1 MGHGDESGPYPVLR
15 EPVRPLAPEVRGGI
29 AASGGIA
36 VGQAFV
42 IDRRRQPTPRRHLL
56 PEEVTAELVRLD
68 EAVSLADMQ
77 LERLKRKLKESD
89 ESDSS
94 VILEAHQL
102 ILRDE
107 HLLGPTRRRIR
118 DEKLNVEWA
127 LRKTVAEIQ
136 QRFDA
141 IDLPYF
147 RERKSDVAFVGEEVL
162 RNLLHAGGGATWQP
176 PLGAVVV
183 AHDLSPAD
191 TVHLH
196 RNQIAALVTDAGGRT
211 SHTSILAQAFGIP
224 AVVGLDDITEA
235 VGTGDLLIVDGN
247 RGEVILCPSQG
258 MIDDYKQ
265 QARSEHAKI
274 AQLLSER
281 DAPAETT
288 DGVRLRL
295 VANIELP
302 DEVPIA
308 LEYGAEGIGLYRT
321 EFLFLDRDDF
331 PREEEHFMH
340 ARGVLRRVAPYE
352 ATFRTFDLGVDKVA
366 PFLSRIVG
374 AHPSS
379 SEAEPNPALGLRSL
393 RLCLREPAF
402 FKAQLR
408 GLLRAS
414 VHGTMRIMF
423 PMVSGVEELARAKEL
438 LEECRRELRQEGVA
452 FADQIPIGIMIEMP
466 SAVMVADHLAKE
478 VDFMSIGTNDLIQY
492 SLALDR
498 LNEHVG
504 YLYQPLH
511 PAVLRMV
518 KHTVDAAH
526 AKGKRVGMCGELA
539 GEPLLTVVLL
549 GLGLDDLSMN
559 AASLPLVRRLLRQ
572 LSAKEARALADEVL
586 ELPSAGQ
593 IEVVVRERLARML
606 GDDPS
611 WAPLTSASRRSGKFS
626 S

>member
-1 MGHGDESGPYPVLR
+1 MGLGDESGPYPAVR
-15 EPVRPLAPEVRGGI
+15 EPVRPLAPEVRVGI
-29 AASGGIA
+29 AAASGIA

-56 PEEVTAELVRLD
+56 PEEITAELVRLD
-68 EAVSLADMQ
+68 EAVALADMQ

-147 RERKSDVAFVGEEVL
+147 RERKSDVAFVGEQVL
-162 RNLLHAGGGATWQP
+162 RNLLDAGVGTVWQP

-196 RNQIAALVTDAGGRT
+196 RHQIAALITDAGGRT

-247 RGEVILCPSQG
+247 RGEVVLCPSQG

-265 QARSEHAKI
+265 QARTEHAKVQ
-274 AQLLSER
+274 QLLAER
-281 DAPAETT
+281 DSPAETT

-331 PREEEHFMH
+331 PREDEHFMH

-366 PFLSRIVG
+366 PFLSRIAG
-374 AHPSS
+374 ANQS

-393 RLCLREPAF
+393 RLCLKEPSF

-423 PMVSGVEELARAKEL
+423 PMVSGVEELAQAKAL
-438 LEECRRELRQEGVA
+438 LEECRCELRQEGIA
-452 FADQIPIGIMIEMP
+452 FSERIPIGIMIEMP
-466 SAVMVADHLAKE
+466 SAVMVADHLAQE

-526 AKGKRVGMCGELA
+526 AAGRRVGMCGELA
-539 GEPLLTVVLL
+539 GEPLLTVLLL

-559 AASLPLVRRLLRQ
+559 AASLPRVRRLIRQ
-572 LSAKEARALADEVL
+572 LSAAQARKLAEEVL
-586 ELPSAGQ
+586 KLPSAVQ
-593 IEVVVRERLARML
+593 IEAVVRERLTAML

-611 WAPLTSASRRSGKFS
+611 WSTLTSKSRRGGKRPA
-626 S
+626 

>member
-1 MGHGDESGPYPVLR
+1 MGLGDESGPYPAVR
-15 EPVRPLAPEVRGGI
+15 EPVRPLAPEVRVGI
-29 AASGGIA
+29 AAASGIA

-56 PEEVTAELVRLD
+56 PEEITAELVRLD
-68 EAVSLADMQ
+68 EAVALADMQ

-147 RERKSDVAFVGEEVL
+147 RERKSDVAFVGEQVL
-162 RNLLHAGGGATWQP
+162 RNLLDAGVGTVWQP

-196 RNQIAALVTDAGGRT
+196 RHQIAALITDAGGRT

-247 RGEVILCPSQG
+247 RGEVVLCPSQG

-265 QARSEHAKI
+265 QARTEHAKVQ
-274 AQLLSER
+274 QLLAER
-281 DAPAETT
+281 DSPAETT
-288 DGVRLRL
+288 EGVRLRL

-331 PREEEHFMH
+331 PREDEHFMH

-366 PFLSRIVG
+366 PFLSRIAG
-374 AHPSS
+374 ANQS

-393 RLCLREPAF
+393 RLCLKEPSF

-423 PMVSGVEELARAKEL
+423 PMVSGVEELAQAKAL
-438 LEECRRELRQEGVA
+438 LEECRCELRQEGIA
-452 FADQIPIGIMIEMP
+452 FSERIPIGIMIEMP
-466 SAVMVADHLAKE
+466 SAVMVADHLAQE

-526 AKGKRVGMCGELA
+526 AAGRRVGMCGELA
-539 GEPLLTVVLL
+539 GEPLLTVLLL

-559 AASLPLVRRLLRQ
+559 AASLPRVRRLIRQ
-572 LSAKEARALADEVL
+572 LSAAQARKLAEEVL
-586 ELPSAGQ
+586 KLPSAVQ
-593 IEVVVRERLARML
+593 IEAVVRERLTAML

-611 WAPLTSASRRSGKFS
+611 WSTLTSKSRRSSKRPA
-626 S
+626 